1 MSAAT
6 EDIEAQIDRIL
17 ACEDP
22 KELSSLLLQAQGL
35 WIPLEGSPQR
45 QAWDS
50 QADVCLYGGAAG
62 GGKSDLAIGLMLT
75 QHQRT
80 LYIRKEGKQLQPVY
94 DRLNEILGHREGF
107 NSQTGIWRLPDK
119 RQGQFGGV
127 LKPGDETSY
136 QGNAR
141 DLLVLDEVANIPEF
155 QARFLM
161 GWVRSTDPHQ
171 RCRTL
176 MCSNPPTDPEGE
188 WLITYF
194 APWLKKNHP
203 KPAEPGELRWFAT
216 LTGKDIEVDTN
227 RPFVWDDKRKLAI
240 YDYPSTTPV
249 LSIITP
255 QSRTF
260 IPSKI
265 SDNPFLMDTGYKSTL
280 QALPEPLRSQ
290 MLYGDF
296 QAGREDA
303 SRQVIP
309 SSWVELAM
317 ERWEEKRDPGT
328 MVSMGVDVSRG
339 GRDASIIARL
349 HTDDYFDKFLELAGK
364 DVPDGPTLGTEVMLY
379 RRDAAPVHVD
389 AIGVGTSVVDFLVGQ
404 DIQVV
409 PHTGSERC
417 EARDTTGIFTF
428 KNMRAYRYWMVRQ
441 ALDPQNRNCWIAF
454 PPDDMLKADLCA
466 PTFKVLEGNVIQLLP
481 KDQLVEKLGRSPDKG
496 DAVVMAWIKTP
507 KRLEIEDQLDLDEF
521 NDSDRSDIGGY

>member
-1 MSAAT
+1 MSLAP
-6 EDIEAQIDRIL
+6 DDVEAQIDHIL
-17 ACEDP
+17 ATTD
-22 KELSSLLLQAQGL
+22 KGELSSLLLQAQGL

-62 GGKSDLAIGLMLT
+62 GGKSDLAIGLLLT

-94 DRLNEILGHREGF
+94 DRIADILGHREGF
-107 NSQTGIWRLPDK
+107 NSQTGIWRLPDS

-141 DLLVLDEVANIPEF
+141 DLLVLDEVANIPEV
-155 QARFLM
+155 QVRFLM

-176 MCSNPPTDPEGE
+176 MCSNPPTAAEGE
-188 WLITYF
+188 WLIEYY
-194 APWLKKNHP
+194 APWLKENHP
-203 KPAEPGELRWFAT
+203 RKAEPGELRWFAT
-216 LTGKDIEVDTN
+216 VNGKDIEVDSKRT
-227 RPFVWDDKRKLAI
+227 FIWDPDRKIAV
-240 YDYPSTTPV
+240 YDYPSTAPV
-249 LSIITP
+249 LDIIQP

-265 SDNPFLMDTGYKSTL
+265 SDNPFLMETGYKSTL

-296 QAGREDA
+296 LAGREDDT
-303 SRQVIP
+303 RQVIP
-309 SSWVELAM
+309 SSWVERAM
-317 ERWEEKRDPGT
+317 KRWEEKRDPGV
-328 MVSMGVDVSRG
+328 MISQGVDVSRG
-339 GRDASIIARL
+339 GRDASIIANL
-349 HTDDYFDKFLELAGK
+349 YEDDWFDKLVELPGHA
-364 DVPDGPTLGTEVMLY
+364 VPDGPTLGTEILLG
-379 RRDAAPVHVD
+379 RRNGAPVHVD

-404 DIQVV
+404 DVQVH
-409 PHTGSERC
+409 PHTGSEAC
-417 EARDTTGIFTF
+417 EGRDITGVFRF
-428 KNMRAYRYWMVRQ
+428 KNMRAYIYWMFRQ
-441 ALDPQNRNCWIAF
+441 ALDPQYRKHWIAL

-481 KDQLVEKLGRSPDKG
+481 KDQLVAKLGRSPDKG
-496 DAVVMAWIKTP
+496 DAVTMAWIRSP
-507 KRLEIEDQLDLDEF
+507 KRSELRDEYNDDF
-521 NDSDRSDIGGY
+521 NDADRDVVGGY